1 VKVKFS
7 PLARDDLR
15 SAVEYLAPR
24 NPEAAR
30 DLKDQ
35 LLSTIDKLAG
45 GEFEGPELRPRS
57 GAVVRSWPVAS
68 YRIYYQR
75 AAAMLRI
82 VRIYH
87 HARRP
92 IAKR

>member
-1 VKVKFS
+1 VKIKFS
-7 PLARDDLR
+7 PRARDDLR
-15 SAVEYLAPR
+15 SAVEYLTAK
-24 NPEAAR
+24 NPDAAR

-35 LLSTIDKLAG
+35 LLSTIERLAD
-45 GEFEGPELRPRS
+45 GEFEGPELRLRS
-57 GAVVRSWPVAS
+57 GAVVRSWPAAP